1 MLKVMR
7 NCQISGVVAERRG
20 VATATRLPTHKKE
33 SRFVSVVFYMAITV
47 NVYGYLCRRDIC
59 VVVVVVVGRNLYLGF
74 VRTRPGKAAYT
85 M

>member
-7 NCQISGVVAERRG
+7 NCQIRGVVAERRG

-47 NVYGYLCRRDIC
+47 NVYGYLRSRDIC
-59 VVVVVVVGRNLYLGF
+59 VVVVVVGRNLYLGF
-74 VRTRPGKAAYT
+74 VRTRPGKATYT